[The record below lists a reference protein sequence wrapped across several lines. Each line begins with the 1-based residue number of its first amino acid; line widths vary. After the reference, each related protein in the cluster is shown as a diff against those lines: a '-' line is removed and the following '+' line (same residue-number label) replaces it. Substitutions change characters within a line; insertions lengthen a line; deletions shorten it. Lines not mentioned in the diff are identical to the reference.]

1 MTWKEVKRK
10 MLYAVTVKYMDFYFA
25 DRGEA
30 LDFAEIAFTHSE
42 EDIDVKIR
50 LIKDPKEA
58 EA

>member
-1 MTWKEVKRK
+1 